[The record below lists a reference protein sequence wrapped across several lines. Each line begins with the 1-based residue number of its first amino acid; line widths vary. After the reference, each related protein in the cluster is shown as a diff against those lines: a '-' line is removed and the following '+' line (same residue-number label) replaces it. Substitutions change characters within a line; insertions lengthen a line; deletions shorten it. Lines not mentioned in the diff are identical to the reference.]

1 MYTSAR
7 RVNFV
12 ALGPCTF
19 IKQTPLRL
27 TKYLISSSKRTRI
40 LLVQLSWSLRI
51 CSGLYLQLL
60 SYFTTVKIS
69 FTSIVQLK
77 LINKLI
83 LKKTLL
89 SFGLPKTLELVDQFF
104 ISSHWVGAISVYQQ
118 EDKPSRASIQQP
130 SKYSPSIRHLPTYK
144 RSVLHGRGVEFGMA
158 SFIREQLQL
167 ILRVKLT
174 KVNYLNMYS
183 KIQVR

>member
-104 ISSHWVGAISVYQQ
+104 ISFHWVGAVNVYQQ
-118 EDKPSRASIQQP
+118 EDKPIRASIQQLGVFTFNTT
-130 SKYSPSIRHLPTYK
+130 SSNLQVVSSPLQRFRIWTGFIHTR
-144 RSVLHGRGVEFGMA
+144 VAAADIA
-158 SFIREQLQL
+158 S
-167 ILRVKLT
+167 
-174 KVNYLNMYS
+174 
-183 KIQVR
+183 